1 MSEKCMTYVCGKKR
15 EQLNVTNWN
24 RHLDNCKVR
33 KTKIS
38 SRPISSFFPTP
49 KKVEIN
55 ARTNNSSSNVVKP
68 YFDSTSSSVCK
79 EIDDKS
85 KLKCRWI
92 DSTKLCSEE
101 STNSSVYKE
110 IESVDNES
118 NSIST
123 STNHCSD
130 YSVEDL
136 NLNMNKDLHELNK
149 FTNDPD
155 LILQYVS
162 STLLSYLVDLGPC
175 QPLPNELINNIF
187 PVKTDSMG
195 RSRSFHESY
204 YYYKETAN
212 QLSTKRLWLSYSP
225 SSDKIYCYS
234 CKLFGLAKAKK
245 SIMANGSYDWTN
257 LNRNIKN
264 HECSTEHLES
274 EISRGL
280 YQKNYRI
287 DLHIMENANK
297 NIAENREVL
306 RVIIEI
312 IIFSARQNIA
322 LRGHNEKLTSNNRG
336 NFLELIELL
345 SHHNAV
351 LKIHLDKLK
360 KKKQNK
366 LTFLSHISQNKI
378 LKILGELVRCSI
390 LTKIKK
396 AGLLSVIIDR
406 TTDVA
411 NIEQF
416 SFIIRFVNMH
426 DDIEERLVTLEAAA
440 DGTGKGLFKKFCE
453 ITEKHNIDWKKNLCA
468 QAYDGAAARA
478 RKRTVVFIE
487 CQHDLYPEERVR
499 RIKSFS
505 NTRWTSHDRIEA
517 KQFCETHDLPERDFK
532 IIRLK
537 KRKRQID
544 ENIEEVNLNSPYENY
559 KISTYFMAL
568 DKIITSFTSRYSGAQ
583 NILKD
588 LSLLSPER
596 LIDIGKNTEQEL
608 PKNCFNYVTEWID
621 GICLANLKNEY
632 KVFSTSVTSLHDGIK
647 LLDSI
652 HKVSIIDDKTME
664 LNSDTLEIS
673 ESEIDHNE
681 TELTCSKNT
690 ITVSSILHVLTSF
703 DLVSAFLNL
712 YLVYKALGTIPASSV
727 KLVKTRLRSTMGDER
742 LESLILM
749 SCEKDIDIYI
759 EEAINK
765 FGCSSDLLKSHLM
778 FK

>member
-1 MSEKCMTYVCGKKR
+1 
-15 EQLNVTNWN
+15 
-24 RHLDNCKVR
+24 
-33 KTKIS
+33 
-38 SRPISSFFPTP
+38 
-49 KKVEIN
+49 
-55 ARTNNSSSNVVKP
+55 
-68 YFDSTSSSVCK
+68 
-79 EIDDKS
+79 
-85 KLKCRWI
+85 
-92 DSTKLCSEE
+92 
-101 STNSSVYKE
+101 
-110 IESVDNES
+110 
-118 NSIST
+118 
-123 STNHCSD
+123 
-130 YSVEDL
+130 
-136 NLNMNKDLHELNK
+136 MNIDLHESNK

-155 LILQYVS
+155 LIPQYVS

-175 QPLPNELINNIF
+175 KPLPSELINNIF

-212 QLSTKRLWLSYSP
+212 QLPTKRLWLSYSP

-245 SIMANGSYDWTN
+245 SIMVNGSNDWTN

-322 LRGHNEKLTSNNRG
+322 LRGHDEKLTSNNRG

-360 KKKQNK
+360 KKKQNR
-366 LTFLSHISQNKI
+366 LTFLSQISQNKI

-396 AGLLSVIIDR
+396 AGLLSVIIDT

-426 DDIEERLVTLEAAA
+426 GDMEERLVALEAAA
-440 DGTGKGLFKKFCE
+440 DETGKGLFKKFCE

-468 QAYDGAAARA
+468 QAYDGAAAMQGTYSGLRTFIQRENSKAIYVWCFAHLLNLVVVDTYDSCSDTKNFFGHLQSVIEFMRA
-478 RKRTVVFIE
+478 RKRTTVFIE

-505 NTRWTSHDRIEA
+505 NTRWTSHDRVINVVYERFKALLKCLIILESFNDRVTSSNASIIKSICSTFTFVVTLIFMKNVFSITTPLSNYLQSKSLDFIEALRLVNNAKENLLSMRSDIKYKKIIDEA
-517 KQFCETHDLPERDFK
+517 KQFCETHDLPEKDFK

-544 ENIEEVNLNSPYENY
+544 ENIKEVNLNSLYENY

-568 DKIITSFTSRYSGAQ
+568 DKIITSFTSRFS
-583 NILKD
+583 
-588 LSLLSPER
+588 
-596 LIDIGKNTEQEL
+596 
-608 PKNCFNYVTEWID
+608 EWID
-621 GICLANLKNEY
+621 GICLENLKNEY

-647 LLDSI
+647 LPDNI
-652 HKVSIIDDKTME
+652 HKASIIDDKTME

-673 ESEIDHNE
+673 ESEIDHDE
-681 TELTCSKNT
+681 TESTCYKNT

-703 DLVSAFLNL
+703 DLVSAFPNL
-712 YLVYKALGTIPASSV
+712 YLVYKALGTLPASSASAERSFSKV
-727 KLVKTRLRSTMGDER
+727 KLVKTRLTWSRAT
-742 LESLILM
+742 
-749 SCEKDIDIYI
+749 
-759 EEAINK
+759 AV
-765 FGCSSDLLKSHLM
+765 
-778 FK
+778 

>member
-1 MSEKCMTYVCGKKR
+1 
-15 EQLNVTNWN
+15 
-24 RHLDNCKVR
+24 
-33 KTKIS
+33 
-38 SRPISSFFPTP
+38 
-49 KKVEIN
+49 
-55 ARTNNSSSNVVKP
+55 
-68 YFDSTSSSVCK
+68 
-79 EIDDKS
+79 
-85 KLKCRWI
+85 
-92 DSTKLCSEE
+92 
-101 STNSSVYKE
+101 
-110 IESVDNES
+110 
-118 NSIST
+118 
-123 STNHCSD
+123 
-130 YSVEDL
+130 
-136 NLNMNKDLHELNK
+136 MNIDLHESNK

-155 LILQYVS
+155 LIPQYVS

-175 QPLPNELINNIF
+175 KPLPSELINNIF

-212 QLSTKRLWLSYSP
+212 QLPTKRLWLSYSP

-245 SIMANGSYDWTN
+245 SIMVNGSNDWTN

-322 LRGHNEKLTSNNRG
+322 LRGHDEKLTSNNRG

-360 KKKQNK
+360 KKKQNR
-366 LTFLSHISQNKI
+366 LTFLSQISQNKI

-396 AGLLSVIIDR
+396 AGLLSVIIDT

-426 DDIEERLVTLEAAA
+426 GDMEERLVALEAAA
-440 DGTGKGLFKKFCE
+440 DETGKGLFKKFCE

-468 QAYDGAAARA
+468 QAYDGAAAMQVIEFMRA
-478 RKRTVVFIE
+478 RKRTTVFIE

-505 NTRWTSHDRIEA
+505 NTRWTSHDRVINVVYERFKALLKCLIILESFNDRVTSSNASIIKSICSTFTFVVTLIFMKNVFSITTPLSNYLQSKSLDFIEALRLVNNAKENLLSMRSDIKYKKIIDEA
-517 KQFCETHDLPERDFK
+517 KQFCETHDLPEKDFK

-544 ENIEEVNLNSPYENY
+544 ENIKEVNLNSLYENY

-568 DKIITSFTSRYSGAQ
+568 DKIITSFTSRFSGAQ

-588 LSLLSPER
+588 LSLFSPER
-596 LIDIGKNTEQEL
+596 LIEFGKNTEQEL

-621 GICLANLKNEY
+621 GICLENLKNEY

-647 LLDSI
+647 LPDNI
-652 HKVSIIDDKTME
+652 HKASIIDDKTME

-673 ESEIDHNE
+673 ESEIDHDE
-681 TELTCSKNT
+681 TESTCYKNT

-703 DLVSAFLNL
+703 DLVSAFPNL
-712 YLVYKALGTIPASSV
+712 YLVYKALGTLPASSASAERSFSKV
-727 KLVKTRLRSTMGDER
+727 KLVKTRLTWSRAT
-742 LESLILM
+742 
-749 SCEKDIDIYI
+749 
-759 EEAINK
+759 AV
-765 FGCSSDLLKSHLM
+765 
-778 FK
+778 

>member
-1 MSEKCMTYVCGKKR
+1 
-15 EQLNVTNWN
+15 
-24 RHLDNCKVR
+24 
-33 KTKIS
+33 
-38 SRPISSFFPTP
+38 
-49 KKVEIN
+49 
-55 ARTNNSSSNVVKP
+55 
-68 YFDSTSSSVCK
+68 
-79 EIDDKS
+79 
-85 KLKCRWI
+85 
-92 DSTKLCSEE
+92 
-101 STNSSVYKE
+101 
-110 IESVDNES
+110 
-118 NSIST
+118 
-123 STNHCSD
+123 
-130 YSVEDL
+130 
-136 NLNMNKDLHELNK
+136 MNIDLHESNK

-155 LILQYVS
+155 LIPQYVS

-175 QPLPNELINNIF
+175 KPLPSELINNIF

-212 QLSTKRLWLSYSP
+212 QLPTKRLWLSYSP

-245 SIMANGSYDWTN
+245 SIMVNGSNDWTN

-322 LRGHNEKLTSNNRG
+322 LRGHDEKLTSNNRG

-360 KKKQNK
+360 KKKQNR
-366 LTFLSHISQNKI
+366 LTFLSQISQNKI

-396 AGLLSVIIDR
+396 AGLLSVIIDT

-426 DDIEERLVTLEAAA
+426 GDMEERLVALEAAA
-440 DGTGKGLFKKFCE
+440 DETGKGLFKKFCE

-468 QAYDGAAARA
+468 QAYDGAAAMQGTYSGLRTFIQRENSKAIYVWCFAHLLNLVVVDTYDSCSDTKNFFGHLQSVIEFMRA
-478 RKRTVVFIE
+478 RKRTTVFIE

-505 NTRWTSHDRIEA
+505 NTRWTSHDRVINVVYERFKALLKCLIILESFNDRVTSSNASIIKSICSTFTFVVTLIFMKNVFSITTPLSNYLQSKSLDFIEALRLVNNAKENLLSMRSDIKYKKIIDEA
-517 KQFCETHDLPERDFK
+517 KQFCETHDLPEKDFK

-544 ENIEEVNLNSPYENY
+544 ENIKENGLTVY
-559 KISTYFMAL
+559 AWKI
-568 DKIITSFTSRYSGAQ
+568 
-583 NILKD
+583 
-588 LSLLSPER
+588 
-596 LIDIGKNTEQEL
+596 
-608 PKNCFNYVTEWID
+608 
-621 GICLANLKNEY
+621 
-632 KVFSTSVTSLHDGIK
+632 
-647 LLDSI
+647 
-652 HKVSIIDDKTME
+652 
-664 LNSDTLEIS
+664 
-673 ESEIDHNE
+673 
-681 TELTCSKNT
+681 
-690 ITVSSILHVLTSF
+690 
-703 DLVSAFLNL
+703 
-712 YLVYKALGTIPASSV
+712 
-727 KLVKTRLRSTMGDER
+727 
-742 LESLILM
+742 
-749 SCEKDIDIYI
+749 
-759 EEAINK
+759 
-765 FGCSSDLLKSHLM
+765 
-778 FK
+778 